1 MIIAIVTLPKSIPSF
16 THVGSNNI
24 LCSFKQEEFSL
35 FLVVTA
41 NVHVQGIFGGT
52 SIITILTIVLNRN
65 MLGLNMMSHMV
76 LVPGLIVTFI
86 ALPETVFISGHV
98 ALNAGVNI

>member
-1 MIIAIVTLPKSIPSF
+1 MIIAIDTLPKSIPSF

-24 LCSFKQEEFSL
+24 LCSFKQEFRL

-41 NVHVQGIFGGT
+41 NVHIQGIFGGT

-98 ALNAGVNI
+98 AVNAGVNI